1 MAYTD
6 ILYGVDAHVATITL
20 NRPDKLN
27 AWTSEMDADV
37 RRAIEA
43 AAADDAVRAIV
54 ITGAGRGFCAGA
66 DMSRLSKISSSGGPG
81 SNVVQIA
88 RKPDNFDQ
96 KFSYFLAVPKPI
108 FAAINGPIAGIA
120 VCFSLFCDFRYMAEG
135 AKLTTAFAKRGL
147 IAEHGSSW
155 MLPRLIG
162 PMNALDLL
170 YSARTIDAA
179 EAERLGLVRRLP
191 AENFLAS
198 VQALARDL
206 VTTSSPRSIGVIKRQ
221 VFQSYFQS
229 LSEAWALADKE
240 MVEVVSLRGLQGRRG
255 AFRRKAAGRLYR
267 TIVRP
272 ERPRRAAT
280 ADGEGAAMHGNAA
293 HQARLR
299 SAVARRRPPR
309 ARRPLMAA
317 RAQTRGRS
325 DRSLAQGGGAE
336 RGAAPLVQSRSRPL
350 ERVSKALSR

>member
-6 ILYGVDAHVATITL
+6 ILYGVDGHVASITL

-37 RRAIEA
+37 RRAVEE
-43 AAADDAVRAIV
+43 AAADDGVRAIV

-81 SNVVQIA
+81 GNVVQMA

-206 VTTSSPRSIGVIKRQ
+206 VITSSPRSIGVIKRQ

-229 LSEAWALADKE
+229 LSEAWALADSE
-240 MVEVVSLRGLQGRRG
+240 MVESFRSEDFKEGVAHFVEKRPAAFTGR
-255 AFRRKAAGRLYR
+255 
-267 TIVRP
+267 
-272 ERPRRAAT
+272 
-280 ADGEGAAMHGNAA
+280 
-293 HQARLR
+293 
-299 SAVARRRPPR
+299 
-309 ARRPLMAA
+309 
-317 RAQTRGRS
+317 
-325 DRSLAQGGGAE
+325 
-336 RGAAPLVQSRSRPL
+336 
-350 ERVSKALSR
+350 

>member
-6 ILYGVDAHVATITL
+6 ILYGVDNYVATITL

-27 AWTSEMDADV
+27 AWTAEMDADV
-37 RRAIEA
+37 RHAIEA
-43 AAADDAVRAIV
+43 AKADEAVRAIV

-66 DMSRLSKISSSGGPG
+66 DMSRLSKISAGGPSG
-81 SNVVQIA
+81 NVVQMA

-170 YSARTIDAA
+170 YSARTVDAA

-191 AENFLAS
+191 AENFLMS
-198 VQALARDL
+198 VQSIAREL

-229 LSEAWALADKE
+229 LSEAWALADSE
-240 MVEVVSLRGLQGRRG
+240 MAES
-255 AFRRKAAGRLYR
+255 F
-267 TIVRP
+267 
-272 ERPRRAAT
+272 
-280 ADGEGAAMHGNAA
+280 
-293 HQARLR
+293 R
-299 SAVARRRPPR
+299 SADFREGVAHFVEKRP
-309 ARRPLMAA
+309 AA
-317 RAQTRGRS
+317 FTGR
-325 DRSLAQGGGAE
+325 
-336 RGAAPLVQSRSRPL
+336 
-350 ERVSKALSR
+350 

>member
-6 ILYGVDAHVATITL
+6 ILYSVDDFVATITL

-37 RRAIEA
+37 HAAIDG

-66 DMSRLSKISSSGGPG
+66 DMSRLSRLSAGETPRSIVGGNGSKPG
-81 SNVVQIA
+81 
-88 RKPDNFDQ
+88 NFEQ
-96 KFSYFLAVPKPI
+96 KFSFLLGVPKPI
-108 FAAINGPIAGIA
+108 FAAINGPVAGIA
-120 VCFSLFCDFRYMAEG
+120 FCLVLFCDFRYMADG

-170 YSARTIDAA
+170 YSARMVDAA
-179 EAERLGLVRRLP
+179 EAERLGLVRKLP
-191 AENFLAS
+191 AENFLADVHS
-198 VQALARDL
+198 IAREL

-229 LSEAWALADKE
+229 LAEAWAVADKE
-240 MVEVVSLRGLQGRRG
+240 MLASFGSQDFKEGVAHFVE
-255 AFRRKAAGRLYR
+255 K
-267 TIVRP
+267 
-272 ERPRRAAT
+272 RAA
-280 ADGEGAAMHGNAA
+280 AF
-293 HQARLR
+293 
-299 SAVARRRPPR
+299 S
-309 ARRPLMAA
+309 
-317 RAQTRGRS
+317 GR
-325 DRSLAQGGGAE
+325 
-336 RGAAPLVQSRSRPL
+336 
-350 ERVSKALSR
+350 